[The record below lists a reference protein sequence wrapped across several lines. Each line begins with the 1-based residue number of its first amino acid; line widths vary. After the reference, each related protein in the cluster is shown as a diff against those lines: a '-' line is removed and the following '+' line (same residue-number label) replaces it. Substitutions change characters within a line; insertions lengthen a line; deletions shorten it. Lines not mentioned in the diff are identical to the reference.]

1 MTVLNGCKDQ
11 GKEGSNSAPD
21 SLEVIVGEVEIEDKA
36 SDLYFS
42 ESIISFLDKN
52 NAECSAHIK
61 EGTKAYKHETSSAT
75 GESKAMA
82 EAGLAALED
91 LDKKVEKGE
100 IKDVSELENTFLK
113 AERAVVHTIIVK
125 EEEIVVPMDSVSTS
139 ASMFSNTL
147 EHLKNLVNK
156 EKGEAKKSGEK
167 IVSKGDIIEA
177 KIKNKEKV
185 TIEELKDFYT
195 SAKNWLTTSL

>member
-1 MTVLNGCKDQ
+1 
-11 GKEGSNSAPD
+11 
-21 SLEVIVGEVEIEDKA
+21 
-36 SDLYFS
+36 
-42 ESIISFLDKN
+42 
-52 NAECSAHIK
+52 
-61 EGTKAYKHETSSAT
+61 
-75 GESKAMA
+75 MA

-147 EHLKNLVNK
+147 VHLKNLVNK